1 MIKFMAKAKYNSTD
15 KSKYKSKYKYNY
27 KYKVKIK
34 KVFYKYFKEL
44 YNFFTTVFLTTI
56 RKYPNSSTLDMMLS
70 DVATQGDTI
79 YPFLSPIIDYLGCGH
94 VIDTMLALVKIQ
106 VGTT

>member
-1 MIKFMAKAKYNSTD
+1 MIKLMAKAKYNSTD

-44 YNFFTTVFLTTI
+44 YDFFTTVFLTTI

-70 DVATQGDTI
+70 DVETQGDTI
-79 YPFLSPIIDYLGCGH
+79 YPFFVTNNRLSWLWSCH
-94 VIDTMLALVKIQ
+94 
-106 VGTT
+106 